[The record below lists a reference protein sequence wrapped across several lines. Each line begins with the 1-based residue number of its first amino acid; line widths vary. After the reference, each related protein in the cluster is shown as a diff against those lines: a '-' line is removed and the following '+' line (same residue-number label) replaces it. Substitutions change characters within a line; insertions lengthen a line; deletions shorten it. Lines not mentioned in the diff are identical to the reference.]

1 MALSLEQIKRAAH
14 LARLEVSDT
23 EAQTTIRRLNDI
35 LTMIDQMQAVD
46 TDAVEPMSHAQDMA
60 QRLREDRVNDD
71 DWREALQA
79 IAPETENGYYLVPKV
94 ME

>member
-14 LARLEVSDT
+14 LARLEVSDA

-46 TDAVEPMSHAQDMA
+46 TEAVEPMSHAQDMA

>member
-1 MALSLEQIKRAAH
+1 MALSLEQINRAAF
-14 LARLEVSDT
+14 LARLEVSDA
-23 EAQTTIRRLNDI
+23 EAQTTSRRLNDI
-35 LTMIDQMQAVD
+35 LTMIDQMQAVN

-60 QRLREDRVNDD
+60 QRLREDLAENE

-94 ME
+94 IE